1 MNSAAGAWVLLVVSV
16 VFELAGNIAMRYSSG
31 FSKPIPTVLTY
42 VSYAFAIWFMAL
54 TVKRLELGLTYAIWA
69 GSSVAITA
77 IIGVIAFSEVVSTP
91 KIIGI
96 LLITAGVFALNLEQ
110 S

>member
-1 MNSAAGAWVLLVVSV
+1 MNANVLAWGLLVLSV
-16 VFELAGNIAMRYSSG
+16 LCELAGNIALRYSNG
-31 FSKPIPTVLTY
+31 FSKPIPTILTY

-54 TVKRLELGLTYAIWA
+54 TVKRLELGPIYAIWA

-77 IIGVIAFSEVVSTP
+77 IIGVIAFSEVVSLP

-110 S
+110 